1 VVPGIR
7 QGRVQAFAGEGQEQ
21 NLGQGHGQEKDVCDD
36 EGHDDP
42 LDRRR
47 EQGVDGADE
56 VGAESGEAIK
66 NYMVQW
72 LHWIKLHIELMK
84 GTSLTHSL
92 SVSVSLANR

>member
-1 VVPGIR
+1 MVPGIR
-7 QGRVQAFAGEGQEQ
+7 QGRVQAFAREGQEQ

-56 VGAESGEAIK
+56 VGAKQVKQLKIYRLNGWMA
-66 NYMVQW
+66 
-72 LHWIKLHIELMK
+72 
-84 GTSLTHSL
+84 
-92 SVSVSLANR
+92 